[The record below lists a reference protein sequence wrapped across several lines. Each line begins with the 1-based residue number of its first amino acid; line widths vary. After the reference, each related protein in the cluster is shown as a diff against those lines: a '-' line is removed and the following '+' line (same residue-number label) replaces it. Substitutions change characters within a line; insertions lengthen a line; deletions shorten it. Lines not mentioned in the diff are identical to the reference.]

1 MQGCRLLVE
10 KAASIFE
17 HRNLNMLCICYVVR
31 QVPVEKIVYKDR
43 IVEVR
48 FIFCC
53 YILRMHDRHRHDCT
67 PSNPEYGIVRQVPVE
82 KIVQVEKTM
91 EVRFIVCSS
100 SPCLCS
106 NSTNEY
112 NGAGCS

>member
-48 FIFCC
+48 FIFAVIFCGC
-53 YILRMHDRHRHDCT
+53 MIVIAMIVHHRTLNMVLYDR
-67 PSNPEYGIVRQVPVE
+67 
-82 KIVQVEKTM
+82 
-91 EVRFIVCSS
+91 
-100 SPCLCS
+100 CL
-106 NSTNEY
+106 
-112 NGAGCS
+112 